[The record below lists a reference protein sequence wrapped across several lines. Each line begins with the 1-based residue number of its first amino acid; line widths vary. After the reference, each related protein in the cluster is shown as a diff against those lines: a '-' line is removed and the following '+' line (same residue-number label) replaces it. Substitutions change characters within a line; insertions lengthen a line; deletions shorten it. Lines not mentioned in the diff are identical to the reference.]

1 MAECYNK
8 SYDENAANSDTYGS
22 EAGEPHAETR
32 FKPSADEDARIE
44 REYITQRQAKAEA
57 EQNVID
63 GIASGAIQPGYRLP
77 AGIEKALAKL
87 ATEEQRKYEVWRRA
101 AEQAALEENKRV
113 LNRIGQSAQAES
125 GLWLRLASWF
135 NEKFV
140 DRNAPLAKFFL
151 NLFPEEGRGAENN
164 TGVAVLSSSIN
175 GIVGNKRYFDKLH
188 SEILHEANKD
198 CAKIP
203 SMDGGTLLDKIGIV
217 INCRQAKSRND
228 VLYSRWRLEADELR
242 RKAAELEPGEER
254 SALMSDAAALEFK
267 AKRLRENRHL
277 DKQPSGEE
285 AKKVVCCGYLDG
297 EAARIESDILAEF
310 DKAGIARSLVDK
322 YYGRMYGVYQK
333 AEELLIKAGQ
343 ISESQIRRMPKI
355 EGFMPFVPYMDNL
368 AESMSNIDVYQPG
381 SFKAMHGMTENP
393 ASAWH
398 AIRHFTN
405 RAAYRAGGVH
415 LAQLLYNMHQK
426 KGDLSGIRVEKFG
439 NVNRMSNYAFNQ
451 YLRKTSNEYSGG
463 GIVSDVLVN
472 AKGDREKVF
481 IQFDQRLLNKANG
494 NKEWSIHSAKE
505 LNALLGGLGKSADKV
520 GLLGKMTGAMGQMYT
535 KWSAG
540 FAPIN
545 GLRDFGERVVNMINR
560 DYIAEDGT
568 HIAGYQLVGGMSANV
583 LTAKKILFDAVRGK
597 LDPNTEAGRFYAE
610 YIQQGCDPVMIRDLG
625 APGQGLDT
633 VVGRKKAPL
642 FPELEGKINIPD
654 GLKEAAKTAGV
665 YSSTFNN
672 WVNAYNSWFN
682 NIAPLS
688 QFIAMRKRGMSARAA
703 GNAVNEMLNNNIGG
717 TALQTLRAVFPFAR
731 PTLQG
736 ARAMLRSFGLGV
748 DASGKFQAPDRRA
761 VATMIGTYAAGS
773 MLYGFARDSLGE
785 DDSGALNADSLS
797 VSQLASSIPF
807 PTSDGHYLRIPVP
820 FGIPRIALALA
831 VAKDRAERGVIDP
844 EDAAFAAMA
853 QVAKNVSPQSFPEY
867 AAKENPAAWLLQAFS
882 PELLRPA
889 VDVAVNRNYR
899 GRPISYKAGGGD
911 EGMEPKAASGYAT
924 TNPAYK
930 KLALDILGATGYD
943 LAPEQ
948 VQAIVKGYT
957 GGVGQLFRSFIE
969 SENPAIQEE
978 RKTAAQEMGNFLAA
992 MGGTMYYGRA
1002 LDADKTLFYE
1012 AKARLESDVRRENVE
1027 WNNEELRKKKD
1038 PDAYRRWRVQQLRDK
1053 GWSEAKLQDLDTM
1066 LQADALIRKSH
1077 QNWRKPLLDAFNADD
1092 DGTKLK
1098 ETFRKKFDGEADY
1111 YSGAVS
1117 NMNLYHGGWE

>member
-22 EAGEPHAETR
+22 EAGEPHAEGR
-32 FKPSADEDARIE
+32 QKPSADEDARIE

-101 AEQAALEENKRV
+101 AEAMALEENER
-113 LNRIGQSAQAES
+113 LMNRIGQSAKSES

-151 NLFPEEGRGAENN
+151 NILPEEGRGAENN
-164 TGVAVLSSSIN
+164 TGVSVLSSGIN
-175 GIVGNKRYFDKLH
+175 GIVGNKRFFDKLH
-188 SEILHEANKD
+188 SEILHEADKM
-198 CAKIP
+198 CAKSP
-203 SMDGGTLLDKIGIV
+203 NMDGGTLLDKIGIV
-217 INCRQAKSRND
+217 LNCRQAKSRND
-228 VLYSRWRLEADELR
+228 VLYDRWRTEAAELR
-242 RKAAELEPGEER
+242 RE
-254 SALMSDAAALEFK
+254 AALETNAEAKADLQKRAGSLEYK

-277 DKQPSGEE
+277 DAQPAGEE
-285 AKKVVCCGYLDG
+285 AEKIVCCGYLDG
-297 EAARIESDILAEF
+297 EATVKEAEILAQL
-310 DKAGIARSLVDK
+310 DAAGIDRSAVDHF
-322 YYGRMYGVYQK
+322 YQRMYGVYQK
-333 AEELLIKAGQ
+333 AEELLIKSGQ
-343 ISESQIRRMPKI
+343 ISEGQIRRMPKI
-355 EGFMPFVPYMDNL
+355 EGFLPFVPYMDNL

-415 LAQLLYNMHQK
+415 LAQFLYNMHAK
-426 KGDLSGIRVEKFG
+426 KGAASGLRVEKFG
-439 NVNRMSNYAFNQ
+439 NVNRISNYAFNE
-451 YLRKTSNEYSGG
+451 YLRRTSNEYSGG
-463 GIVSDVLVN
+463 GIVSDVLVD
-472 AKGDREKVF
+472 ASGKREKVF
-481 IQFDQRLLNKANG
+481 IQFDQRLLNGEKG
-494 NKEWSIHSAKE
+494 WSIHSAKQ

-520 GLLGKMTGAMGQMYT
+520 GLLGRLTGGMGQMYT
-535 KWSAG
+535 KWSLG
-540 FAPIN
+540 FAPVN
-545 GLRDFGERVVNMINR
+545 GLRDFGERMVNMINR

-568 HIAGYQLVGGMSANV
+568 HIAGYQLIGGMSANV
-583 LTAKKILFDAVRGK
+583 MTAKKILFDAVRGK
-597 LDPNTEAGRFYAE
+597 LDLNTEYGRYYAE

-633 VVGRKKAPL
+633 VVGQKRAPL
-642 FPELEGKINIPD
+642 FPDLKIPD
-654 GLKEAAKTAGV
+654 GVKEAAKVAGV
-665 YSSTFNN
+665 YGASFNN

-748 DASGKFQAPDRRA
+748 DASGKFQRPDARTI
-761 VATMIGTYAAGS
+761 ATMVGTYAAGS
-773 MLYGFARDSLGE
+773 MLYGFARDALGE

-807 PTSDGHYLRIPVP
+807 ATGDGHYLRIPVP

-882 PELLRPA
+882 PELLRPV
-889 VDVAVNRNYR
+889 VDTGVNRNYR

-911 EGMEPKAASGYAT
+911 EGMEPKAASGYAS
-924 TNPAYK
+924 TNPIYK
-930 KLALDILGATGYD
+930 KLALGILDATGYD

-957 GGVGQLFRSFIE
+957 GGIGQIFRAIIE
-969 SENPAIQEE
+969 SDNPAVQEE

-1027 WNNEELRKKKD
+1027 WHNEELRKKRD

-1077 QNWRKPLLDAFNADD
+1077 QNWHKPLLDAFNADD
-1092 DGTKLK
+1092 DGTTLK
-1098 ETFRKKFDGEADY
+1098 ETFRKKFDGEAGY